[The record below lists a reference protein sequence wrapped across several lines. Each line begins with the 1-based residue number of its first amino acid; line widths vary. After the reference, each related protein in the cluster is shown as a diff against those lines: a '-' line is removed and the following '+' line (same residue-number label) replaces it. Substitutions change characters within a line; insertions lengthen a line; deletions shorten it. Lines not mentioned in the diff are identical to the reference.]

1 MSLQSFYMQ
10 KVKRAHLEINNVGE
24 VHLNYYIIEILPW
37 LLTLDNIV

>member
-1 MSLQSFYMQ
+1 MSLQSFYVQ
-10 KVKRAHLEINNVGE
+10 EVKRAHLEMNNVGE